1 MGIGRSY
8 RRHSNA
14 LLFIAIAVAMMIS
27 IAYALNS
34 LVGSINIVG
43 TIAINK
49 NAEMIPQSVNINLGV
64 INNSTGSKAY
74 SEIARL
80 IVRND
85 TEIQVKPRA
94 SILPE
99 GNISISISGLLVI
112 EGGGKRYEINMPCL
126 YSTGSCMRIMMM
138 NMIVIPGYDTP
149 MRIERGEYNVSLIIS
164 WIAEGSGEARISLF
178 LDIIEA

>member
-1 MGIGRSY
+1 MGSGKSY

-49 NAEMIPQSVNINLGV
+49 NAEMIPQNVNINLGV

-126 YSTGSCMRIMMM
+126 YSTGSCMRIM
-138 NMIVIPGYDTP
+138 IVIPGYDTP

-164 WIAEGSGEARISLF
+164 WIAEGSGEVRIFLF